1 MDQLQVD
8 ALHKIVTGDI
18 TKASLGLASS
28 GLQALFLPWQTIP
41 ACLNAAKLI
50 KSTSRLHQLEKTVK
64 ASSGLRL
71 RKRATIRGILRGAV
85 VKGVTI
91 VLFVGHDDVLGIF
104 DQATGLMSYFGA
116 NDDGGS
122 EGVTSSMRDYFD
134 SWDQDHRMGHPVIEG
149 STAVASLPAETIQDM
164 LGLDTASDQGLSHTG
179 WHAGGGA
186 VVQQVV
192 VVGAAQ
198 VAAEKFIE
206 TPVEHALQGREK
218 KKSSDRH

>member
-64 ASSGLRL
+64 ASGLRL

-116 NDDGGS
+116 DEDGGS
-122 EGVTSSMRDYFD
+122 EEVMSSMRGYFD

-149 STAVASLPAETIQDM
+149 TTAVASLPAETIQDM

-179 WHAGGGA
+179 WHAGGEA

-218 KKSSDRH
+218 RKSSDRY